1 MSPVA
6 DERAR
11 RAASRAS
18 CCRQTGRQCNK
29 LSSTVANIVSLIDSD
44 GPVYQAERQFLSS
57 RVDNT
62 LCDYRHAVEKF
73 SKSRVRNKLSLSE
86 LFLFSEVSKFS

>member
-1 MSPVA
+1 MDARDVLPHA
-6 DERAR
+6 HRAVDR
-11 RAASRAS
+11 R
-18 CCRQTGRQCNK
+18 GRQCNK
-29 LSSTVANIVSLIDSD
+29 LSSTLANIVSLIDSD